1 MVTLQLKAPVGYGV
15 RQMVA
20 QLLQQRNLK
29 AVWCSSVPEIR
40 RNIEHSI
47 GLPTISPRQLSTE
60 LTMGYS
66 GDYRVVIVSD
76 ISRYNWNTL
85 RPILQEKGV
94 ETWLVNMQ
102 E

>member
-1 MVTLQLKAPVGYGV
+1 MITMQFKAPVAYGV
-15 RQMVA
+15 RQMVG

-40 RNIEHSI
+40 TNIEHSI
-47 GLPTISPRQLSTE
+47 GLPTISPRQLASE
-60 LTMGYS
+60 LLHGYS

-85 RPILQEKGV
+85 RPILQEKGI
-94 ETWLVNMQ
+94 ETWLVNV
-102 E
+102 EV